1 MNFIDLLILVPL
13 LLAAWKGFK
22 RGFIIE
28 IFIVLALLVGI
39 YCGIHFSDYTSDLI
53 KDKLNVSSIYLP
65 LISFALTFTVIAVGI
80 YFIGKML
87 EKVIKIA
94 QLSLLNKLGGVFFS
108 VVKTLYF
115 MSTLFLLIASVQ
127 EKTEIIPTATL
138 NESLL
143 YTPVSKLSLATI
155 PYLKESKLFITENL
169 KSTSYSEK
177 EVMRAKEIADSL
189 GISTTDSLELRR
201 IYFNY
206 EKN

>member
-1 MNFIDLLILVPL
+1 MNFIDILILVPL

-22 RGFIIE
+22 RGFVIE

-39 YCGIHFSDYTSDLI
+39 YCGIHFSDYTSGLI

-65 LISFALTFTVIAVGI
+65 LVSFTLTFIVIAVGI
-80 YFIGKML
+80 YFAGKML

-115 MSTLFLLIASVQ
+115 MSTLFLLVASIQ
-127 EKTEIIPTATL
+127 EKTELIPTDTL

-143 YTPVSKLSLATI
+143 YSPVSKLSLATI
-155 PYLKESKLFITENL
+155 PYLKESKLFITENFN
-169 KSTSYSEK
+169 STDYTDK
-177 EVMRAKEIADSL
+177 EVIRAKEIADSL
-189 GISTTDSLELRR
+189 GIKTTDSLELRR

>member
-155 PYLKESKLFITENL
+155 PYLKESKLFITENF
-169 KSTSYSEK
+169 KSTSYTEK

>member
-39 YCGIHFSDYTSDLI
+39 YCGIHFSDYTSELI

-65 LISFALTFTVIAVGI
+65 LISFALTFIVIAVGI
-80 YFIGKML
+80 YFTGKML

-94 QLSLLNKLGGVFFS
+94 QLSLFNKLGGVFFS

-127 EKTEIIPTATL
+127 EKTELIQAATL

-143 YTPVSKLSLATI
+143 YAPVSKLSLATI
-155 PYLKESKLFITENL
+155 PYLKESKLFITENF

-177 EVMRAKEIADSL
+177 EVIRAKEIADSL

>member
-53 KDKLNVSSIYLP
+53 KEKLNVSSIYLP

-115 MSTLFLLIASVQ
+115 MSTLFLLIASAQ

-155 PYLKESKLFITENL
+155 PYLKESKLFITENF
-169 KSTSYSEK
+169 KSTSYTEK
-177 EVMRAKEIADSL
+177 EVIRAKEIADSL

>member
-39 YCGIHFSDYTSDLI
+39 YCGIHFSDYTSELI

-65 LISFALTFTVIAVGI
+65 LISFALTFIVIAVGI
-80 YFIGKML
+80 YFTGKML

-94 QLSLLNKLGGVFFS
+94 QLSLFNKLGGVFFS

-127 EKTEIIPTATL
+127 EKTELIPAATL

-143 YTPVSKLSLATI
+143 YASVSKLSLATI
-155 PYLKESKLFITENL
+155 PYLKESKLFITENF

-177 EVMRAKEIADSL
+177 EVIRAKEIADSL

>member
-39 YCGIHFSDYTSDLI
+39 YCGIHFSDYTSELI

-65 LISFALTFTVIAVGI
+65 LISFALTFIVIAVGI
-80 YFIGKML
+80 YFTGKML

-94 QLSLLNKLGGVFFS
+94 QLSLFNKLGGVFFS

-127 EKTEIIPTATL
+127 EKTELIPTDTL

-143 YTPVSKLSLATI
+143 YAPVSKLSLATI
-155 PYLKESKLFITENL
+155 PYLKESKLFITENF

-177 EVMRAKEIADSL
+177 EVIRAKEIADSL
-189 GISTTDSLELRR
+189 GIKTTDSLELRR

>member
-1 MNFIDLLILVPL
+1 MNFIDILILFPL

-53 KDKLNVSSIYLP
+53 KDKLSVSSIYLP
-65 LISFALTFTVIAVGI
+65 IISFALTFIVIAVGI
-80 YFIGKML
+80 YFTGKML

-127 EKTEIIPTATL
+127 EKTELIPTDTL

-143 YTPVSKLSLATI
+143 YAPVSKLSLATI
-155 PYLKESKLFITENL
+155 PYLKESKLFITENF

-177 EVMRAKEIADSL
+177 EVIRAKEIADSL
-189 GISTTDSLELRR
+189 GIKTSDSLELRR

>member
-127 EKTEIIPTATL
+127 EKTELIPAATL

-143 YTPVSKLSLATI
+143 YAPVSKLSLATI
-155 PYLKESKLFITENL
+155 PYLKESKLFITENF
-169 KSTSYSEK
+169 KSTAYTEK
-177 EVMRAKEIADSL
+177 EVIRAKEIADSL

>member
-115 MSTLFLLIASVQ
+115 MSTLFMLIASAQ

-155 PYLKESKLFITENL
+155 PYLKESKLFITENF
-169 KSTSYSEK
+169 KSTAYTEK
-177 EVMRAKEIADSL
+177 EVIRAKEIADSL

>member
-115 MSTLFLLIASVQ
+115 MSTLFLLIASAQ

-155 PYLKESKLFITENL
+155 PYLKESKLFITENF
-169 KSTSYSEK
+169 KSTAYTEK
-177 EVMRAKEIADSL
+177 EVIRAKEIADSL

>member
-87 EKVIKIA
+87 EKVVKIA

-155 PYLKESKLFITENL
+155 PYLKESKLFITENF

-177 EVMRAKEIADSL
+177 EVIRAKEIADSL

>member
-65 LISFALTFTVIAVGI
+65 LISFALTFIVIVIGI
-80 YFIGKML
+80 YFTGKML

-108 VVKTLYF
+108 IVKTLYF

-127 EKTEIIPTATL
+127 EKVELIPAATL

-155 PYLKESKLFITENL
+155 PYLKESKLFITENFN
-169 KSTSYSEK
+169 STAYTKK
-177 EVMRAKEIADSL
+177 EVIRAKEIADSL

>member
-115 MSTLFLLIASVQ
+115 MSTLFLLIASAQ

-155 PYLKESKLFITENL
+155 PYLKESKLFITENF
-169 KSTSYSEK
+169 KSTSYTEK
-177 EVMRAKEIADSL
+177 EVIRAKEIADSL

>member
-155 PYLKESKLFITENL
+155 PYLKESKLFITENF
-169 KSTSYSEK
+169 KSTAYTEK
-177 EVMRAKEIADSL
+177 EVIRAKEIADSL
-189 GISTTDSLELRR
+189 GISTKDSLELRR

>member
-1 MNFIDLLILVPL
+1 V
-13 LLAAWKGFK
+13 
-22 RGFIIE
+22 
-28 IFIVLALLVGI
+28 
-39 YCGIHFSDYTSDLI
+39 
-53 KDKLNVSSIYLP
+53 
-65 LISFALTFTVIAVGI
+65 
-80 YFIGKML
+80 
-87 EKVIKIA
+87 

-155 PYLKESKLFITENL
+155 PYLKESKLFITENF
-169 KSTSYSEK
+169 KSTTYTEK
-177 EVMRAKEIADSL
+177 EVLQAKEIADSL

>member
-53 KDKLNVSSIYLP
+53 KEKLNVSSIYLP

-155 PYLKESKLFITENL
+155 PYLKESKLFITENF
-169 KSTSYSEK
+169 KSTAYTEK
-177 EVMRAKEIADSL
+177 EVIRAKEIADSL

>member
-177 EVMRAKEIADSL
+177 EVIRAKEIADSL

>member
-115 MSTLFLLIASVQ
+115 MSTLFLLIASAQ

-155 PYLKESKLFITENL
+155 PYLKESKLFITENF
-169 KSTSYSEK
+169 KSTSYTEK
-177 EVMRAKEIADSL
+177 EVIRAKEIADSL
-189 GISTTDSLELRR
+189 GIKTTDSLELRR

>member
-115 MSTLFLLIASVQ
+115 MSTLFLLIASAQ

>member
-53 KDKLNVSSIYLP
+53 KEKLNVSSIYLP

-177 EVMRAKEIADSL
+177 EVIRAKEIADSL

>member
-1 MNFIDLLILVPL
+1 
-13 LLAAWKGFK
+13 
-22 RGFIIE
+22 
-28 IFIVLALLVGI
+28 VGI

-87 EKVIKIA
+87 EKVVKIA

-155 PYLKESKLFITENL
+155 PYLKESKLFITENF
-169 KSTSYSEK
+169 KSTAYAEK

>member
-87 EKVIKIA
+87 EKVIKIV

-115 MSTLFLLIASVQ
+115 MSTLFLLIASAQ

-155 PYLKESKLFITENL
+155 PYLKESKLFITENF
-169 KSTSYSEK
+169 KSTSYTEK

-189 GISTTDSLELRR
+189 VIYTTDSLELRL

>member
-53 KDKLNVSSIYLP
+53 KEKLNVSSIYLP

-169 KSTSYSEK
+169 KSTSYTEK
-177 EVMRAKEIADSL
+177 EVIRAKEIADSL

>member
-87 EKVIKIA
+87 EKVVKIA

-155 PYLKESKLFITENL
+155 PYLKESKLFITENF
-169 KSTSYSEK
+169 KSTAYTEK

>member
-115 MSTLFLLIASVQ
+115 MSTLFLLIASAQ

-169 KSTSYSEK
+169 KSTAYTEK
-177 EVMRAKEIADSL
+177 EVIRAKEIADSL

>member
-87 EKVIKIA
+87 EKGIKIA

-115 MSTLFLLIASVQ
+115 MSTLFLLIASAQ

-155 PYLKESKLFITENL
+155 PYLKESKLFITENF
-169 KSTSYSEK
+169 KSTAYTEK
-177 EVMRAKEIADSL
+177 EVIRAKEIADSL

>member
-87 EKVIKIA
+87 EKVVKIA

-127 EKTEIIPTATL
+127 EKTELIPAATL

-143 YTPVSKLSLATI
+143 YAPVSKLSLATI
-155 PYLKESKLFITENL
+155 PYLKESKLFITENF

-177 EVMRAKEIADSL
+177 EVIRAKEIADSL
-189 GISTTDSLELRR
+189 GIKTTDSLELRR

>member
-53 KDKLNVSSIYLP
+53 KDKLSVSSIYLP
-65 LISFALTFTVIAVGI
+65 LISFALTFIVIGIGI
-80 YFIGKML
+80 YFTGKML

-115 MSTLFLLIASVQ
+115 MSTLFSLIASVQ

-155 PYLKESKLFITENL
+155 PYLKESKLFITENFN
-169 KSTSYSEK
+169 STAYTKK
-177 EVMRAKEIADSL
+177 EVIRAKEISDSL

>member
-155 PYLKESKLFITENL
+155 PYLKESKLFITENF
-169 KSTSYSEK
+169 KSNSYTEK
-177 EVMRAKEIADSL
+177 EVIRAKEIADSL

>member
-53 KDKLNVSSIYLP
+53 KEKLNVSSIYLP

-115 MSTLFLLIASVQ
+115 MSTLFLLIASAQ

-155 PYLKESKLFITENL
+155 PYLKESKLFITENF
-169 KSTSYSEK
+169 KSTAYTEK
-177 EVMRAKEIADSL
+177 EVIRAKEIADSL

>member
-39 YCGIHFSDYTSDLI
+39 YCGIHFSDYTSELI

-65 LISFALTFTVIAVGI
+65 LISFALTFIVIAVGI
-80 YFIGKML
+80 YFTGKML

-94 QLSLLNKLGGVFFS
+94 QLSLFNKLGGVFFS

-127 EKTEIIPTATL
+127 EKTELIPAATL

-143 YTPVSKLSLATI
+143 YAPVSKLSLATI
-155 PYLKESKLFITENL
+155 PYLKESKLFITENF

-177 EVMRAKEIADSL
+177 EVIRAKEIADSL

>member
-155 PYLKESKLFITENL
+155 PYLKESKLFITENF
-169 KSTSYSEK
+169 KSTAYTEK
-177 EVMRAKEIADSL
+177 EVIRAKEIADSL

>member
-39 YCGIHFSDYTSDLI
+39 YCGIHFSDYTSELI

-65 LISFALTFTVIAVGI
+65 LISFALTFIVIAVGI
-80 YFIGKML
+80 YFTGKML

-94 QLSLLNKLGGVFFS
+94 QLSLFNKLGGVFFS

-127 EKTEIIPTATL
+127 EKTELIPSATL

-143 YTPVSKLSLATI
+143 YAPVSKLSLATI
-155 PYLKESKLFITENL
+155 PYLKESKLFITENF

-177 EVMRAKEIADSL
+177 EVIRAKEIADSL

>member
-53 KDKLNVSSIYLP
+53 KEKLNVSSIYLP

>member
-1 MNFIDLLILVPL
+1 MNFIDLLILIPL
-13 LLAAWKGFK
+13 LIAAWKGFK

-53 KDKLNVSSIYLP
+53 KDKLNVTSIYLP
-65 LISFALTFTVIAVGI
+65 LISFALTFIVIAVGI
-80 YFIGKML
+80 YFAGKML

-155 PYLKESKLFITENL
+155 PYLKESKLFITENF
-169 KSTSYSEK
+169 KSTTYTEK
-177 EVMRAKEIADSL
+177 EVLRAKEIADSL

>member
-39 YCGIHFSDYTSDLI
+39 YCGIHFSDYTSELI

-65 LISFALTFTVIAVGI
+65 LISFALTFIVIAVGI
-80 YFIGKML
+80 YFTGKML

-94 QLSLLNKLGGVFFS
+94 QLSLFNKLGGVFFS

-127 EKTEIIPTATL
+127 EKTELIPAATL
-138 NESLL
+138 NKSLL
-143 YTPVSKLSLATI
+143 YAPVSKLSLATI
-155 PYLKESKLFITENL
+155 PYLKESKLFITENF

-177 EVMRAKEIADSL
+177 EVIRAKEIADSL

>member
-1 MNFIDLLILVPL
+1 MNFIDILILVPL

-53 KDKLNVSSIYLP
+53 KDKLSVSSIYLP
-65 LISFALTFTVIAVGI
+65 IISFALTFIVIAVGI
-80 YFIGKML
+80 YFAGKML

-115 MSTLFLLIASVQ
+115 MSTLFLLIASIL
-127 EKTEIIPTATL
+127 EKTELIPTDTL

-143 YTPVSKLSLATI
+143 YSPVSKLSLATI
-155 PYLKESKLFITENL
+155 PYLKESKLFITENFN
-169 KSTSYSEK
+169 STDYTGK
-177 EVMRAKEIADSL
+177 EVVRAKEIADSL
-189 GISTTDSLELRR
+189 GIKTTDSLELRR

>member
-1 MNFIDLLILVPL
+1 M

-53 KDKLNVSSIYLP
+53 KEKLNVSSIYLP

-115 MSTLFLLIASVQ
+115 MSTLFLLIASAQ

-155 PYLKESKLFITENL
+155 PYLKESKLFITENF
-169 KSTSYSEK
+169 KSTAYTEK
-177 EVMRAKEIADSL
+177 EVIRAKEIADSL